1 MLNDAIDTSLF
12 PTFPPDVLEEVKRE
26 GIIRALEPEETLYVE
41 GQGSYDFFVVLMGEV
56 RITKRLGSEDQVL
69 AVHRPGEFTGE
80 ISLLTG
86 GPAVATAR
94 AVGPASVLQVK
105 AEVFRR
111 MVAQCTPLAKFAL
124 QPMVAR
130 RQEVEV
136 QMRHQEKL
144 AVLGRM
150 AAGLLHE
157 LNNPASA
164 GRRAA
169 EQLRE
174 EALAAQHRALAHD
187 ERLTAPQREVLAE
200 LMRDLQSAEPRT
212 LDAIARADLEDNFL
226 AWLKDHGMDN
236 AFSRASTLVSSGVEV
251 PHLEVLSATLDGS
264 PTLEVGLSWLESTL
278 SLVQL
283 ADVLT
288 TSSERI
294 SALITAVRQYTY
306 MDREALQQVDLHDG
320 LEATLAMFT
329 HRLRA
334 GVKVTRDY
342 DKAMPELW
350 AHGSELNQV
359 WTNLIAN
366 ALDAMKDKG
375 HLRVRTRV
383 RGDEVHVEII
393 DDGPGIPEELQAR
406 IWEPFFTTKPLGKGT
421 GLGLDIVQRIIEQ
434 RHGGRIRM
442 QSRPGSTCFCVELP
456 LRPELPH

>member
-1 MLNDAIDTSLF
+1 MLDDAIDTTLF

-26 GIIRALEPEETLYVE
+26 GMVRALEPGETLYAE
-41 GQGSYDFFVVLMGEV
+41 GQSGYDFFVVLTGEV
-56 RITKRLGSEDQVL
+56 RITKRLGSEEQVL
-69 AVHRPGEFTGE
+69 AVHRPGAFTGE

-86 GPAVATAR
+86 GPASATAR

-111 MVAQCTPLAKFAL
+111 LVAQSTPLAKFVL

-130 RQEVEV
+130 RQEVEA
-136 QMRHQEKL
+136 QLRHQEKL

-150 AAGLLHE
+150 VAGLLHE

-174 EALAAQHRALAHD
+174 ECLAAQYLALAHD
-187 ERLTAPQREVLAE
+187 ERLTASQREVLAE

-212 LDAIARADLEDNFL
+212 LDALARADLEDAFL
-226 AWLKDHGMDN
+226 AWLRSHGMSN
-236 AFSRASTLVSSGVEV
+236 AFSRASTLVSSGVEP
-251 PHLEVLSATLDGS
+251 PHLEVLSATLDGG
-264 PTLEVGLSWLESTL
+264 PTLEVGLNWLETTL

-283 ADVLT
+283 ADVLA

-294 SALITAVRQYTY
+294 SSLITAARQYTY
-306 MDREALQQVDLHDG
+306 MDRDALQKVNLHDG
-320 LEATLAMFT
+320 LEATLAMFA
-329 HRLRA
+329 HRLRG

-342 DKAMPELW
+342 DRSVPELW
-350 AHGSELNQV
+350 AYGGELNQV

-375 HLRVRTRV
+375 LLRIRTRV
-383 RGDEVHVEII
+383 HGDEVQVEII
-393 DDGPGIPEELQAR
+393 DDGPGVPEELQAR

-434 RHGGRIRM
+434 RHGGRIRLE
-442 QSRPGSTCFCVELP
+442 SKPGSTCFRVELP
-456 LRPELPH
+456 LKTELPH

>member
-1 MLNDAIDTSLF
+1 
-12 PTFPPDVLEEVKRE
+12 
-26 GIIRALEPEETLYVE
+26 
-41 GQGSYDFFVVLMGEV
+41 
-56 RITKRLGSEDQVL
+56 
-69 AVHRPGEFTGE
+69 
-80 ISLLTG
+80 
-86 GPAVATAR
+86 
-94 AVGPASVLQVK
+94 
-105 AEVFRR
+105 
-111 MVAQCTPLAKFAL
+111 
-124 QPMVAR
+124 
-130 RQEVEV
+130 
-136 QMRHQEKL
+136 
-144 AVLGRM
+144 
-150 AAGLLHE
+150 
-157 LNNPASA
+157 
-164 GRRAA
+164 
-169 EQLRE
+169 
-174 EALAAQHRALAHD
+174 
-187 ERLTAPQREVLAE
+187 
-200 LMRDLQSAEPRT
+200 
-212 LDAIARADLEDNFL
+212 
-226 AWLKDHGMDN
+226 
-236 AFSRASTLVSSGVEV
+236 VEV

-294 SALITAVRQYTY
+294 SSLITAVRQYTY
-306 MDREALQQVDLHDG
+306 MDRDALQQVDLHDG

-329 HRLRA
+329 HRLRG

>member
-1 MLNDAIDTSLF
+1 MLDDAIDTTLF

-26 GIIRALEPEETLYVE
+26 GMMRALVPGETLYAE
-41 GQGSYDFFVVLMGEV
+41 GQPGYDFFVVLMGEV

-69 AVHRPGEFTGE
+69 AVLRPGDFTGE

-86 GPAVATAR
+86 GAAVTTAR
-94 AVGPASVLQVK
+94 AVGPTSVLQVK
-105 AEVFRR
+105 AEAFRR

-130 RQEVEV
+130 RQEIEA
-136 QMRHQEKL
+136 QLRHQEKL

-174 EALAAQHRALAHD
+174 ESLAAQHRALAHD

-200 LMRDLQSAEPRT
+200 LMRDLQSLEPRT
-212 LDAIARADLEDNFL
+212 LDAMARADLEDAFL
-226 AWLKDHGMDN
+226 AWLKSHGMSN

-251 PHLEVLSATLDGS
+251 PHLEVLSATLDGG
-264 PTLEVGLSWLESTL
+264 PTLEVGLSWLETTL

-283 ADVLT
+283 ADVLG

-294 SALITAVRQYTY
+294 SSLITAVRQYTY
-306 MDREALQQVDLHDG
+306 MDRDALQKVDLHDG
-320 LEATLAMFT
+320 LEATLAMFA
-329 HRLRA
+329 HRLRG

-342 DKAMPELW
+342 DTTPPELW

-366 ALDAMKDKG
+366 ALDAMMDKG
-375 HLRVRTRV
+375 HLRIRTRV
-383 RGDEVHVEII
+383 RGDEVQVEII
-393 DDGPGIPEELQAR
+393 DDGPGVPEALQAR

-421 GLGLDIVQRIIEQ
+421 GLGLDIVQRIVEQ
-434 RHGGRIRM
+434 RHGGRIRLH
-442 QSRPGSTCFCVELP
+442 SKPGSTCFCVELP

>member
-1 MLNDAIDTSLF
+1 MLNDAIDTTLF

-26 GIIRALEPEETLYVE
+26 GVIRALDPGETLYVE
-41 GQGSYDFFVVLMGEV
+41 GQPGYDFFVVLVGEV

-80 ISLLTG
+80 ISLLSG
-86 GPAVATAR
+86 GPAIATAR

-124 QPMVAR
+124 QAMVAR
-130 RQEVEV
+130 RQEVEAQV
-136 QMRHQEKL
+136 RHQEKL
-144 AVLGRM
+144 AALGRM

-174 EALAAQHRALAHD
+174 DCLAAQHRALAHD

-200 LMRDLQSAEPRT
+200 LMRDLQSAPPRT
-212 LDAIARADLEDNFL
+212 LDAMAQADLEDAFL
-226 AWLKDHGMDN
+226 AWLKSHGMSN
-236 AFSRASTLVSSGVEV
+236 AFSRASTLVSSGVDL

-264 PTLEVGLSWLESTL
+264 PTLEVGLSWLEKTL
-278 SLVQL
+278 SLAQL
-283 ADVLT
+283 AEVLAQST
-288 TSSERI
+288 ERI
-294 SALITAVRQYTY
+294 SSLITAVRQYTY
-306 MDREALQQVDLHDG
+306 MDRDALHEVELHAG
-320 LEATLAMFT
+320 LEATLSLFA
-329 HRLRA
+329 HRLRG
-334 GVKVTRDY
+334 GVKLTRDY
-342 DKAMPELW
+342 DKSMPPLW

-375 HLRVRTRV
+375 HLRIRTRLK
-383 RGDEVHVEII
+383 GDEVRVEIS
-393 DDGPGIPEELQAR
+393 DDGPGVPEELQAR
-406 IWEPFFTTKPLGKGT
+406 IWEPFFTTKPMGKGT
-421 GLGLDIVQRIIEQ
+421 GLGLDIVQRIIER
-434 RHGGRIRM
+434 RHGGRIRLH
-442 QSRPGSTCFCVELP
+442 SKPGSTTFCVELP
-456 LRPELPH
+456 LKPELPH